1 MSEQLIV
8 IGWSHKNAP
17 VEFRDKLFLS
27 KDEIQGL
34 VKEAVQKDSIQE
46 VTILS
51 TCNRT
56 EFYFVSVNTSPLV
69 NWVKEW
75 YNVNLNRYIDFLQ

>member
-17 VEFRDKLFLS
+17 VRFRDKVFLS
-27 KDEIQGL
+27 KDEIHEL
-34 VKEAVQKDSIQE
+34 VEEATQKNFIQE
-46 VTILS
+46 VSILS

-56 EFYFVSVNTSPLV
+56 EFYFVSANT
-69 NWVKEW
+69 
-75 YNVNLNRYIDFLQ
+75 D

>member
-17 VEFRDKLFLS
+17 IEFRDKLFLS

-34 VKEAVQKDSIQE
+34 VKEAVQ
-46 VTILS
+46 
-51 TCNRT
+51 
-56 EFYFVSVNTSPLV
+56 
-69 NWVKEW
+69 
-75 YNVNLNRYIDFLQ
+75 